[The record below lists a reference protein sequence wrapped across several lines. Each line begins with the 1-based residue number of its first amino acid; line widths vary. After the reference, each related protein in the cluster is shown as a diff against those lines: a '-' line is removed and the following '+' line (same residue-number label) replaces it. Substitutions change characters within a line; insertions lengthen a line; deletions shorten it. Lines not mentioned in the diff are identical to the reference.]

1 MNRRKRRAVGSLDPA
16 VGIAAPVRGG
26 GVDGEVLAD
35 VRVEGSG
42 DGGAVPASA
51 AVAAPPAEADGGAVA
66 ADGSAAGG
74 AAAAAPEEDDGPVSE
89 VLRVHKAIRMELDS
103 VLARVDQLPC
113 GDGLATA
120 ANPLEV
126 TALAERVSFLRRMV
140 QEHSKAEDNVVLP
153 KLEERVHGLVEKYS
167 NEHVVERGLFKELS
181 ELFVRLQCLPSAVE
195 SEHLIQSIRTVT
207 RALRDSMFAHLG
219 EEEAQLW
226 PLLVTHFTKDEAA
239 EIVARIFGTMPA
251 EHLQEMLPWMVRV
264 LSASEQAEMMSHIF
278 QVTRSTMFETW
289 LKSWFRMPA
298 DISASPV
305 STGGAASEEARGASC
320 GGGGG
325 GSGAAASSAGG
336 RGSPAGGG
344 RASHG
349 AQVSVVASSSGDS
362 PTYRPNAGP
371 VAGAGGAA
379 ISSPRPTS
387 TILYDTET
395 ASAAA
400 ALVLLKGKVNM
411 EAAIREIGR
420 DASLT
425 VEARSRMIHQLLLAP
440 WVQTTAAAARSKDAA
455 RDAADGRYAI
465 GAGGNAGA
473 ASGAPADTSADGGG
487 GVAGV
492 AAAATAGT
500 AAGRQWPVTR
510 GLVLRGSARADGA
523 IQGATALTAGA
534 SADDPLAVAPDSK
547 VVPGLVRAPTPREIQ
562 PVFRT
567 LPDGRRVRGCQ
578 HYQRAAKLRAKCCD
592 RIYPCR
598 LCHDAECGHTMDRP
612 AVEEMLCTYCGTVQP
627 VAGKCA
633 VAACGRLLARYYCSV
648 CKYFDDDTSRSIYHC
663 HSCNVCRVGKG
674 LGIDFFHCMKC
685 NACMNMKYAREHR
698 CVERALESD
707 CPVCHHFLFTSTSPV
722 KYLRC
727 GHLMHVSC
735 YQQYAQT
742 SYSCPICSKSL
753 ADMSAYFERLD
764 YLLAGEQMPA
774 EYRSARADV
783 WCNDCSKP
791 SLVPYHFLY
800 NRCAHC
806 RSYNTRVNSVD
817 PNGGRAREAPPGR
830 GGVDG
835 AGMARRL
842 PVVPARLVG
851 APPPRGLG
859 VPLPRG
865 IGAPPQRG
873 IGAPP
878 QRGIGAPPPRG
889 FGAPPPRGFGT
900 PPPRGF
906 GAPPPRGFGVPASS
920 PAAAAAAAAAA
931 SGARRNDLSRLSTA
945 AVGTDAHH
953 ALAAAT
959 SPVASPA
966 VSPAL
971 SSTSVPPAAAAEMAT
986 MASAPTS
993 TPAVAARW
1001 GATLAPA
1008 ARATTLNGRKRA
1020 RR

>member
-1 MNRRKRRAVGSLDPA
+1 MDRRKRRAVGSLDPA
-16 VGIAAPVRGG
+16 VGIAASPGRGG
-26 GVDGEVLAD
+26 AVDGEVLTD

-51 AVAAPPAEADGGAVA
+51 ADAAPPAVADGGAVA
-66 ADGSAAGG
+66 AAGSAAGG

-113 GDGLATA
+113 GDGSATA
-120 ANPLEV
+120 ANPREV

-167 NEHVVERGLFKELS
+167 NEHVVERGLFKQLS

-264 LSASEQAEMMSHIF
+264 LSVSEQAEMMSHIF

-289 LKSWFRMPA
+289 LKTWFPMPV

-305 STGGAASEEARGASC
+305 STGGAASEEARGASR

-336 RGSPAGGG
+336 RGSPTGGG
-344 RASHG
+344 PASHG
-349 AQVSVVASSSGDS
+349 AQVSVVASSSSDS
-362 PTYRPNAGP
+362 PTFRPNAGP
-371 VAGAGGAA
+371 VASGAA

-425 VEARSRMIHQLLLAP
+425 VEARGRMIHQLLLAP

-455 RDAADGRYAI
+455 RDAADGRYVD
-465 GAGGNAGA
+465 GAGGDAGA

-487 GVAGV
+487 GIAG
-492 AAAATAGT
+492 AAAAAAAGT
-500 AAGRQWPVTR
+500 VAGRQWPVTR
-510 GLVLRGSARADGA
+510 GLVLRDSARADGPVQSA
-523 IQGATALTAGA
+523 AVVAADA
-534 SADDPLAVAPDSK
+534 SADDPLAVAPGSK

-598 LCHDAECGHTMDRP
+598 LCHDAECGHTMDRS

-735 YQQYAQT
+735 YKQYAQT

-791 SLVPYHFLY
+791 SVVPYHFLY

-830 GGVDG
+830 GVVDG
-835 AGMARRL
+835 AGMVRRL

-851 APPPRGLG
+851 APPPRGSG
-859 VPLPRG
+859 GPPPRG
-865 IGAPPQRG
+865 IGAPP
-873 IGAPP
+873 PW
-878 QRGIGAPPPRG
+878 GIGAPPPRG
-889 FGAPPPRGFGT
+889 I
-900 PPPRGF
+900 
-906 GAPPPRGFGVPASS
+906 GVPASS
-920 PAAAAAAAAAA
+920 PAAAAAAAAGA
-931 SGARRNDLSRLSTA
+931 SGARRNDLSRLSA
-945 AVGTDAHH
+945 PAVGTRTHNV
-953 ALAAAT
+953 LAAAT

-971 SSTSVPPAAAAEMAT
+971 SSTSVPPAATAEMAAV
-986 MASAPTS
+986 ASAPTIA
-993 TPAVAARW
+993 PAVAARW

-1008 ARATTLNGRKRA
+1008 ARAATLSGRKRA